1 MKIKLHEWTW
11 MTHKGKVAQR
21 KQDRGYIYSMRPFI

>member
-1 MKIKLHEWTW
+1 MAMKIKLHEWTW

-21 KQDRGYIYSMRPFI
+21 KQDRGYI